1 MNKNAFLH
9 ITKTLDKYGL
19 YHHSDN
25 LTKIAQQTPIE
36 DLDKRVKL
44 YNDKINSFKN
54 LTNPTEKR
62 LKLNQLKVYIDREK
76 LNTRLDDSSYNT
88 LMSSI
93 DSALGVQKTAPN
105 TNTTNS
111 PTNTTTQ
118 APSKNPVYMAG
129 LSDPDLMSGNQK
141 PRFDKGLLPEEKN
154 SDSLKTEWNS
164 YIGSPDFKSSLEAR
178 IQELG
183 GIDKARIEAPD
194 LVSMYEASNKGNYEN
209 VGDLGRA
216 EMYGTTPRPNN
227 LYKTRR

>member
-25 LTKIAQQTPIE
+25 LTKIAQQTPIV

-54 LTNPTEKR
+54 ITNPTEKR

-76 LNTRLDDSSYNT
+76 SNTRLDDSSYNT

-93 DSALGVQKTAPN
+93 DSALGVQKTAPT

-118 APSKNPVYMAG
+118 APSKNPVFMAG
-129 LSDPDLMSGNQK
+129 LSNPDLMSGNQK

-154 SDSLKTEWNS
+154 SDTLKSEWNS
-164 YIGSPDFKSSLEAR
+164 YIGSPSFISSLESR
-178 IQELG
+178 IKEEG
-183 GIDKARIEAPD
+183 GIENARTTAPD
-194 LVSMYEASNKGNYEN
+194 LVKMYEAAKSGNYEN
-209 VGDLGRA
+209 VGDLGKA
-216 EMYGTTPRPNN
+216 EMYGTTPKPNN
-227 LYKTRR
+227 LYNTRK